1 VTLHLN
7 GEDVRRLVTHEIAM
21 RAAWSVLDAERD
33 GVTVLPPRIDVD
45 LPTGFLRSMPAALP
59 PYMGLKVMSLARG
72 VGNRYLML
80 VYEQE
85 TGALVAAI
93 DAAEATQLRTAATT
107 AVAAELLAPDGA
119 TELGLLG
126 SGWEATGHLKTFA
139 RLWPLKRVYIHSP
152 NQQRREAFA
161 ERMSDELQLDVVPVA
176 SAEETVAAVPVAVL
190 CTKAPTPVIDGSAFP
205 PGAVVLS
212 IGSTRPDLRELDE
225 ATMRRS
231 AVLLVD
237 DPRLVPVE
245 SGDIAEGL
253 RAGALRHDHIVPMA
267 SYKTTSR
274 SDGRDLLS
282 FKSVGTALQDLALAA
297 ELIPAA
303 REAGVGREIGEL
315 TALKAPAGSRPRA
328 MEQAT

>member
-1 VTLHLN
+1 VTLHLT
-7 GEDVRRLVTHEIAM
+7 GDEVRGLVTHEIAM
-21 RAAWSVLDAERD
+21 RAAWAVLDAERQ
-33 GVTVLPPRIDVD
+33 GATVLPARIDVD
-45 LPTGFLRSMPAALP
+45 VPTGFLRSMPAALP

-72 VGNRYLML
+72 VGNRYLIL
-80 VYEQE
+80 VYDQE
-85 TGALVAAI
+85 SGALVAVL

-126 SGWEATGHLKTFA
+126 SGWEATGHLQTFA
-139 RLWPLKRVYIHSP
+139 RLWPLQRVYIHSP

-161 ERMSDELQLDVVPVA
+161 ERMSDELQLEVVPVD
-176 SAEETVAAVPVAVL
+176 SAEETVAAVPVTLL
-190 CTKAPTPVIDGSAFP
+190 CTKAPAPVIDGTAFP
-205 PGAVVLS
+205 AGAVVLS

-253 RAGALRHDHIVPMA
+253 RAGALRHEHIVAMA
-267 SYKTTSR
+267 SYQSTRTG
-274 SDGRDLLS
+274 DGRDLLS

-303 REAGVGREIGEL
+303 RQAGVGREIGEL
-315 TALKAPAGSRPRA
+315 MALKPPAGSRPNPLER
-328 MEQAT
+328 TT